1 MRLARRMSSIKPSA
15 TLALAERARELKAA
29 GRDVVSLAAGEPDFA
44 PPPQALAA
52 MKEAVDRGA
61 TRYTAVPGLPE
72 LRAAVAEIHRAR
84 GYAVTPDHVIIGTG
98 AKQALY
104 NAIQAWIDPGDVGV
118 VISPYWLSYPAMIE
132 LAAGEVRVVDSQASE
147 GFLPRP
153 DEVAAALAGARLLV
167 LNSPGN
173 PTGAV
178 ADRAHVTAIAEVLR
192 AHPDVLVISDEIY
205 ERFRYENT
213 PFVSILDVAPDL
225 ADRTLLV
232 GGVSKS
238 HAMTGLRIGW
248 AVGPVELIR
257 AMGRIQGQSTSNPA
271 APSQHAALAA
281 ITGDQAHGEAMLE
294 AFARRRRLT
303 CDGLRAIPGVDLFE
317 PLGAF
322 YAMPGFESYAG
333 RTLPTGETIRDATA
347 LSEYL
352 VEHAGVVT
360 VPGAPFG
367 APHHLRLSFA
377 CSDDDLNR
385 ALTRMGEALARIPG
399 APAS

>member
-1 MRLARRMSSIKPSA
+1 MRFARRLSSIKPSA
-15 TLALAERARELKAA
+15 TLALTERARQLKAA
-29 GRDVVSLAAGEPDFA
+29 GRDVISLAAGEPDFA
-44 PPPQALAA
+44 PPPHALTA
-52 MKEAVDRGA
+52 MKEAVDGGA

-72 LRAAVAEIHRAR
+72 LREAVAEPYRAR
-84 GYAVTPDHVIIGTG
+84 GRDVTPDHVIIAAG

-104 NAIQAWIDPGDVGV
+104 NAVQAWLDPGDAGV
-118 VISPYWLSYPAMIE
+118 IIAPYWLSYPAMIQ
-132 LAAGEVRVVDSQASE
+132 LAGGEVRVVDSRASE

-153 DEVAAALAGARLLV
+153 DAVAAALPGARLFIM
-167 LNSPGN
+167 NSPAN

-178 ADRAHVTAIAEVLR
+178 AHRDHVGALAEVLR

-205 ERFRYENT
+205 ERFRYEDT
-213 PFVSILDVAPDL
+213 PFVSILDIAPDL
-225 ADRTLLV
+225 ADRTLVV

-238 HAMTGLRIGW
+238 HAMTGFRIGW
-248 AVGPVELIR
+248 ATGPVELIR

-281 ITGDQAHGEAMLE
+281 IRGDQAHGDAMLQ

-303 CDGLRAIPGVDLFE
+303 CDGLRSIPGVDLFE

-322 YAMPGFESYAG
+322 YAMPGFERYAG
-333 RTLPTGETIRDATA
+333 RSLPTGQRIEDATV

-367 APHHLRLSFA
+367 APHHLRISFA
-377 CSDDDLNR
+377 CSDDDLTR
-385 ALTRMGEALARIPG
+385 GLSRMREALTRIPVAG
-399 APAS
+399 PE